1 MNWKNLFT
9 RRYHNYHLLPSIRC
23 LKHFGGKIIRLI
35 LKISIDKHS
44 VNLLWFIKG
53 QCFILK
59 NINETFYNHGKNKN
73 DILCLN

>member
-1 MNWKNLFT
+1 MFKTFW
-9 RRYHNYHLLPSIRC
+9 
-23 LKHFGGKIIRLI
+23 GKIILI
-35 LKISIDKHS
+35 MKISIDKNS

-59 NINETFYNHGKNKN
+59 NINETFYNHRKNKN